1 MPRGPRLDAP
11 GALHHV
17 MVRGIERR
25 PLFRDDRDRDDFVD
39 RLAHLAEAGA
49 LTIHAWALLPNH
61 IHLLVRTASRPL
73 ARTMRSLLTGYA
85 GAFNR
90 RHRRAGHLFQNRY
103 RSIVVEEEQYFL
115 ELVRYLH
122 LNPLRAGVVRDLRAL
137 DRYPYTGHA
146 ALLGTVPH
154 PWQATGEVLAQF
166 AGKTR
171 RARVQYRAFV
181 GEGIPLGRRPE
192 LQGGGLIRSLGG
204 WQAVQALRRGRE
216 AYTGDERILGSS
228 DFVEAMR
235 QEVERQARRE
245 EKVRKQQ
252 ISLPTLAKRIGQ
264 ILGVTPEMILGQ
276 GRVPAAGRARQVLA
290 YVWVERLGRQA
301 SELARAL
308 GQTRGNV
315 SLAAKR
321 GKQVARPWENRID
334 RWCR

>member
-1 MPRGPRLDAP
+1 MDAP
-11 GALHHV
+11 GVLHHV

-25 PLFRDDRDRDDFVD
+25 PLFHDDRDRDDFLD
-39 RLAHLAEAGA
+39 RLAHFAESDA
-49 LTIHAWALLPNH
+49 LTVYAWALLANH
-61 IHLLVRTASRPL
+61 IHLLVRTGSCPL

-90 RHRRAGHLFQNRY
+90 RHRRVGHLFQNRY
-103 RSIVVEEEQYFL
+103 RSIVVEEEPYAQ

-146 ALLGTVPH
+146 ALLGTVPR
-154 PWQATGEVLAQF
+154 PWQATRQILAQF
-166 AGKTR
+166 AGTTR
-171 RARVQYRAFV
+171 RARMQYRDFV
-181 GEGIPLGRRPE
+181 AEGIPRGRRPE

-235 QEVERQARRE
+235 QEAERQARRE
-245 EKVRKQQ
+245 EGTQRRLVPL
-252 ISLPTLAKRIGQ
+252 STLAKRIGES
-264 ILGVTPEMILGQ
+264 LGVAPEMILGR
-276 GRVPAAGRARQVLA
+276 GRVPVAARARQVLA
-290 YVWVERLGRQA
+290 YVWVERLGRRA
-301 SELARAL
+301 SELAEVL

-321 GKQVARPWENRID
+321 GKQAARPWRSLID